1 MKSVRGAGRARPE
14 PEADS
19 MKKTG
24 KSGLGHLK
32 KLEKRDREIHARK
45 ARIEMT
51 ENIRSE
57 KKSRRH
63 FD

>member
-1 MKSVRGAGRARPE
+1 
-14 PEADS
+14 

-32 KLEKRDREIHARK
+32 KLEKRDREIQARK

-51 ENIRSE
+51 DNMRSE
-57 KKSRRH
+57 KKSRRR